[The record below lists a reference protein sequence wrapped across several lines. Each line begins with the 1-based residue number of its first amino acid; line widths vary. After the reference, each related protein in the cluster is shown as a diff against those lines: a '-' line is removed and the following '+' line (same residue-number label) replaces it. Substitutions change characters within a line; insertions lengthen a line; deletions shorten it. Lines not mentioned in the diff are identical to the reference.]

1 MKYIKNKIKG
11 SFHIQLE
18 KRGDSRGFFS
28 RVFCKSEFNKMRIT
42 SKIDQV
48 NLSFSRDKGTVRG
61 MHYQLK
67 PSDEMKL
74 VMCTKGAIFDVI
86 IDLRKKSSSYKK
98 WFGVR
103 LDSKK
108 KNMLLVPEGC
118 AHGFQ
123 TLDSNSEVMYLVSK
137 SYNPKL
143 ERGLRWND
151 KKFKIKWPLRVSE
164 LSEKDKN
171 WEDFKE

>member
-1 MKYIKNKIKG
+1 
-11 SFHIQLE
+11 
-18 KRGDSRGFFS
+18 
-28 RVFCKSEFNKMRIT
+28 MRIT